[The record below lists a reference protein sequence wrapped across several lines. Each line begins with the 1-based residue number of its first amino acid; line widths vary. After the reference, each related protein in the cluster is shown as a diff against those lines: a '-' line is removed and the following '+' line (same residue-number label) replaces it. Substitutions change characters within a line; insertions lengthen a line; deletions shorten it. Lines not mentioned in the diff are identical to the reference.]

1 MKNKKIMK
9 LLVLLVGLL
18 LITGCTSDEKA
29 EEDAGKY
36 PIKLKDASGKEI
48 IIKEKPMKIASLS
61 LNNTEILFELGL
73 DEEIVG
79 VTKFCEY
86 PEEALSKEKVRD
98 LDNVDVEKIKE
109 LGVDLVVEYSNG
121 SGKVREEL
129 EDAGITV
136 LSFAP
141 KTIEEVADTIKTLGL
156 ATGKTDEGQ
165 KIYEDMMERYK
176 RVAGLTKDS
185 EKIKVFYEEWANPLI
200 TAGKGTM
207 VEYIIEEAGGIN
219 IGSEA
224 GKDYPEFSLEKLVEV
239 NPAVYIAKYEDD
251 NTIEG
256 IIERKGYEKI
266 DAIKEYDVHLIDPAL
281 VTIPGPRIIDGLEL
295 VFEAINPELAFES
308 E

>member
-29 EEDAGKY
+29 EENTGKY

-48 IIKEKPMKIASLS
+48 IIEEKPTKIASLS